1 MIKNQL
7 YPYIESYLN
16 EYLHG
21 FTKEQLDIG
30 VMKGEIKFE
39 NLNLRPDGI
48 NQKMDEKNIPFWLKA
63 GLISK
68 IGIKCSLMNFIG
80 EKPLDVLIEDVDIIL
95 NPSYKWIMKNIDSF
109 IVENK
114 HMIKSVYDPND
125 NNSMDIFTK
134 KINVLDNSIFKKEY
148 IEEIF
153 KDKTKISAELNKLFK
168 FCFKFYYQKNFL
180 INLVIKNIHIRFE
193 DDQLINYTG
202 DLALGIKIDFLEL
215 ILSSE
220 GVMKRDSIKV
230 NKLSIYWEDPAVIL
244 IPSSLLNISIK
255 DGKLDESYY
264 TKVKK
269 IKFQDFKYNKNT
281 KFILQN
287 FCFNAR
293 FGTKAINKAKIDFF
307 NQTNNNVY
315 KFYSQL
321 HTNELNFNF
330 FPELKKINQNFNKFV
345 SEFTVLEQVQE
356 FKPMKKPYN
365 TKSPLFIEFMEFI
378 NKNKNPK
385 YGNNFNK
392 KKKMLV
398 RDWLFYFYWCQ
409 KCKYSLIGKKINP
422 LRLEFSRFYNL
433 CFNFQN
439 DFMNNNSL
447 NVLENNENKIKQINK
462 AEIPNIPNDPDKKGI
477 EDYNPDKINLS
488 YICDINIKGLN
499 INLHP
504 CNKNPNLDFICI
516 KINNIDTKISLS
528 KSKFDFVF
536 CCNSIIIAPNEL
548 SFGEKVYLSS
558 FRKKREQQNLNVNM
572 PNININNNFFLYEDN
587 YNQIINNIEENTGLT
602 GLINKYNPN
611 YKLKLRIIDEALEK
625 IGNNNDSK
633 KKNIFGESEIS
644 MTNYNSN
651 FNNNNNKKESNMN
664 INNINDNASVFNN
677 NDINNSNNLND
688 SKYETNNNNIL
699 INLNNTHKG
708 MKKHY
713 FMKRNT
719 SFAKSI
725 LSNYEG
731 TPQLQKI
738 ELKRQKNNYSI
749 SQAIMD
755 YNLKKGR
762 IRISERNNNSNYNS
776 TTNIFNT
783 SNYSTYNSNTKVKSN
798 INNDTSSVNSN
809 IGNSNTK
816 LQRVKP
822 PIPSYSPKTKNK
834 TSRTQMITTG
844 ENVKFNLFEIL
855 STNNSI
861 NSNKEKALWFKME
874 KFNNENSVDTL
885 DLKLGT
891 LRFNLYSKYITTL
904 LNIFSDYKDIL
915 KQPII
920 KHMKKAENSILVNKE
935 LLKMKKYIYNYI
947 LNLPEEKKNI
957 QIKEYI
963 NFLKKE
969 IEHGIKMGIESDI
982 YEINYLF
989 NFFPKGIEIS
999 FDYDALELIY
1009 YNSKKNNKISG
1020 KALIPS
1026 PELYFKLDF
1035 DKIDLKLF
1043 EFEIELEDLEDIKYI
1058 LLKIRKTIQD
1068 KIKICKLFI
1077 EPCIK
1082 DIRFNM
1088 EQKARDSAK
1097 IKAKK
1102 KNKFDLIENLKNMKN
1117 FKNKNNNITNLNVK
1131 TNTNLNSNINKETKE
1146 DKKEDNTNDNNNKN
1160 NIINLKTK
1168 NLTYTNNDV
1177 KEISM
1182 NKTDIINIKTDKD
1195 NEENENINPSLSIDR
1210 DEKEV
1215 RKIKI
1220 NKSKNHLNDSNDESS
1235 YLVKK
1240 ENKIFNDEDL
1250 DLDISNDIKK
1260 DEKKN

>member
-1 MIKNQL
+1 
-7 YPYIESYLN
+7 
-16 EYLHG
+16 
-21 FTKEQLDIG
+21 
-30 VMKGEIKFE
+30 
-39 NLNLRPDGI
+39 
-48 NQKMDEKNIPFWLKA
+48 
-63 GLISK
+63 
-68 IGIKCSLMNFIG
+68 
-80 EKPLDVLIEDVDIIL
+80 
-95 NPSYKWIMKNIDSF
+95 
-109 IVENK
+109 
-114 HMIKSVYDPND
+114 
-125 NNSMDIFTK
+125 
-134 KINVLDNSIFKKEY
+134 
-148 IEEIF
+148 
-153 KDKTKISAELNKLFK
+153 
-168 FCFKFYYQKNFL
+168 
-180 INLVIKNIHIRFE
+180 
-193 DDQLINYTG
+193 
-202 DLALGIKIDFLEL
+202 
-215 ILSSE
+215 
-220 GVMKRDSIKV
+220 
-230 NKLSIYWEDPAVIL
+230 
-244 IPSSLLNISIK
+244 
-255 DGKLDESYY
+255 
-264 TKVKK
+264 
-269 IKFQDFKYNKNT
+269 
-281 KFILQN
+281 
-287 FCFNAR
+287 
-293 FGTKAINKAKIDFF
+293 
-307 NQTNNNVY
+307 
-315 KFYSQL
+315 
-321 HTNELNFNF
+321 
-330 FPELKKINQNFNKFV
+330 
-345 SEFTVLEQVQE
+345 
-356 FKPMKKPYN
+356 
-365 TKSPLFIEFMEFI
+365 
-378 NKNKNPK
+378 
-385 YGNNFNK
+385 
-392 KKKMLV
+392 
-398 RDWLFYFYWCQ
+398 
-409 KCKYSLIGKKINP
+409 
-422 LRLEFSRFYNL
+422 
-433 CFNFQN
+433 
-439 DFMNNNSL
+439 
-447 NVLENNENKIKQINK
+447 
-462 AEIPNIPNDPDKKGI
+462 
-477 EDYNPDKINLS
+477 
-488 YICDINIKGLN
+488 
-499 INLHP
+499 
-504 CNKNPNLDFICI
+504 
-516 KINNIDTKISLS
+516 
-528 KSKFDFVF
+528 
-536 CCNSIIIAPNEL
+536 
-548 SFGEKVYLSS
+548 
-558 FRKKREQQNLNVNM
+558 
-572 PNININNNFFLYEDN
+572 
-587 YNQIINNIEENTGLT
+587 
-602 GLINKYNPN
+602 
-611 YKLKLRIIDEALEK
+611 
-625 IGNNNDSK
+625 
-633 KKNIFGESEIS
+633 
-644 MTNYNSN
+644 
-651 FNNNNNKKESNMN
+651 
-664 INNINDNASVFNN
+664 
-677 NDINNSNNLND
+677 
-688 SKYETNNNNIL
+688 
-699 INLNNTHKG
+699 
-708 MKKHY
+708 
-713 FMKRNT
+713 
-719 SFAKSI
+719 
-725 LSNYEG
+725 
-731 TPQLQKI
+731 
-738 ELKRQKNNYSI
+738 
-749 SQAIMD
+749 
-755 YNLKKGR
+755 
-762 IRISERNNNSNYNS
+762 
-776 TTNIFNT
+776 
-783 SNYSTYNSNTKVKSN
+783 
-798 INNDTSSVNSN
+798 
-809 IGNSNTK
+809 
-816 LQRVKP
+816 
-822 PIPSYSPKTKNK
+822 
-834 TSRTQMITTG
+834 MITTG

-1131 TNTNLNSNINKETKE
+1131 TNTNLNSNTNKETKE
-1146 DKKEDNTNDNNNKN
+1146 DKKEDNTNDNNKN
-1160 NIINLKTK
+1160 NIMNLKTK

-1260 DEKKN
+1260 DEKKI

>member
-1 MIKNQL
+1 
-7 YPYIESYLN
+7 
-16 EYLHG
+16 
-21 FTKEQLDIG
+21 
-30 VMKGEIKFE
+30 
-39 NLNLRPDGI
+39 
-48 NQKMDEKNIPFWLKA
+48 
-63 GLISK
+63 
-68 IGIKCSLMNFIG
+68 
-80 EKPLDVLIEDVDIIL
+80 
-95 NPSYKWIMKNIDSF
+95 
-109 IVENK
+109 
-114 HMIKSVYDPND
+114 
-125 NNSMDIFTK
+125 
-134 KINVLDNSIFKKEY
+134 
-148 IEEIF
+148 
-153 KDKTKISAELNKLFK
+153 
-168 FCFKFYYQKNFL
+168 
-180 INLVIKNIHIRFE
+180 
-193 DDQLINYTG
+193 
-202 DLALGIKIDFLEL
+202 
-215 ILSSE
+215 
-220 GVMKRDSIKV
+220 
-230 NKLSIYWEDPAVIL
+230 
-244 IPSSLLNISIK
+244 
-255 DGKLDESYY
+255 
-264 TKVKK
+264 
-269 IKFQDFKYNKNT
+269 
-281 KFILQN
+281 
-287 FCFNAR
+287 
-293 FGTKAINKAKIDFF
+293 
-307 NQTNNNVY
+307 
-315 KFYSQL
+315 
-321 HTNELNFNF
+321 
-330 FPELKKINQNFNKFV
+330 
-345 SEFTVLEQVQE
+345 
-356 FKPMKKPYN
+356 
-365 TKSPLFIEFMEFI
+365 
-378 NKNKNPK
+378 
-385 YGNNFNK
+385 
-392 KKKMLV
+392 
-398 RDWLFYFYWCQ
+398 
-409 KCKYSLIGKKINP
+409 
-422 LRLEFSRFYNL
+422 
-433 CFNFQN
+433 
-439 DFMNNNSL
+439 
-447 NVLENNENKIKQINK
+447 
-462 AEIPNIPNDPDKKGI
+462 
-477 EDYNPDKINLS
+477 
-488 YICDINIKGLN
+488 
-499 INLHP
+499 
-504 CNKNPNLDFICI
+504 
-516 KINNIDTKISLS
+516 
-528 KSKFDFVF
+528 
-536 CCNSIIIAPNEL
+536 
-548 SFGEKVYLSS
+548 
-558 FRKKREQQNLNVNM
+558 
-572 PNININNNFFLYEDN
+572 
-587 YNQIINNIEENTGLT
+587 
-602 GLINKYNPN
+602 
-611 YKLKLRIIDEALEK
+611 
-625 IGNNNDSK
+625 
-633 KKNIFGESEIS
+633 
-644 MTNYNSN
+644 
-651 FNNNNNKKESNMN
+651 
-664 INNINDNASVFNN
+664 
-677 NDINNSNNLND
+677 
-688 SKYETNNNNIL
+688 
-699 INLNNTHKG
+699 
-708 MKKHY
+708 
-713 FMKRNT
+713 MKRNT

-920 KHMKKAENSILVNKE
+920 KNMKKAENSILVNKE

-1131 TNTNLNSNINKETKE
+1131 TNTNLNSNTNKETKE
-1146 DKKEDNTNDNNNKN
+1146 DKKEDNTNDNNKN
-1160 NIINLKTK
+1160 NIMNLKTK